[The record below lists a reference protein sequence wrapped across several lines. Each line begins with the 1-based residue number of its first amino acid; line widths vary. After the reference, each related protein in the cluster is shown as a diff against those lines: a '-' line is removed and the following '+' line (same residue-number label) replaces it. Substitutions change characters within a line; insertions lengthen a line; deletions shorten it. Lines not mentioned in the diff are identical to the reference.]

1 MLSPG
6 TLVKGEVKR
15 FYPVI
20 MVASPPPPK
29 LWRAP
34 PRYTYPINKTTCLV
48 E

>member
-6 TLVKGEVKR
+6 TLVKGEVKCS
-15 FYPVI
+15 YPVI
-20 MVASPPPPK
+20 MVASPTPK